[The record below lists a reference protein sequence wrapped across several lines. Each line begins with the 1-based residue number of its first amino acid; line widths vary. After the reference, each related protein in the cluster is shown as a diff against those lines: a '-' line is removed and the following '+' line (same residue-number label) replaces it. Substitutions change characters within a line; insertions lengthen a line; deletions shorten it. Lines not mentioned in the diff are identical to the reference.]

1 MQRCH
6 PGQMPSGTAPSA
18 ASALQGLQ
26 RQGIGLVAVCAE
38 IHDRERYSGKQAT
51 AQDIEYVRDG

>member
-1 MQRCH
+1 
-6 PGQMPSGTAPSA
+6 MPSGTAPSA